1 MEAPLSKE
9 LTFSAL
15 GNRMHP
21 PVITDLMTRAL
32 ENPQLLSLAAGFT
45 DNAILPQELVQEA
58 VDALSSE
65 DPEYLQYGINQGRVG
80 LREETVR
87 WMQEYPGE
95 KSAGFKPSD
104 VLITNG
110 SQQCLY
116 LAMQV
121 LCNPGDLVLVERP
134 TYFVFLEMLRGLGIE
149 AIGIPEAEA
158 GGIDFEGFEDLL
170 ERLVQSGDAKRL
182 KATYLVSYFSNP
194 AARCLPEAEKARV
207 AELLTKH
214 GLTLPVLEDA
224 AYRDLYFDEPFPA
237 RTIFN
242 LEAFNS
248 FPKLFLGTYTKPLST
263 GMKIGFG
270 ICSEPE
276 WRERMQASKGH
287 QDFGSAN
294 LCQRIVEHILRE
306 DQYAP
311 FLEIHRRHYRE
322 KAKSMHQALL
332 QGALKELG
340 WSWEMPVGGL
350 LFWLR
355 GPDGLETGIG
365 SDFCNTCIDQ
375 GVLYVPGEL
384 SFTEFTPRNYIRLS
398 FGAIKQDLLAEA
410 CRRFCRVAR
419 EFSS

>member
-311 FLEIHRRHYRE
+311 FLEIQRRHYRE